1 MAAPSM
7 GFSAELAVS
16 LRSVIVGLEDGEE
29 RVTNTRTAQTRAAP
43 SATTDTPPK
52 SAQRRARP
60 LPSLSGALV
69 LATPTFSAP
78 SIGTVKRYPRLA
90 NVSMNTGLSADSPRA
105 SLRRLTAALRP

>member
-16 LRSVIVGLEDGEE
+16 LRSAMVALEDGDEE
-29 RVTNTRTAQTRAAP
+29 RVTVVRATHTRAAVA
-43 SATTDTPPK
+43 ATTAMPK
-52 SAQRRARP
+52 RPQRRGRP
-60 LPSLSGALV
+60 WPSFSETAALIPAPF
-69 LATPTFSAP
+69 LAS

-105 SLRRLTAALRP
+105 SRRRLTAALRL